1 MPASSAIP
9 TSVSPPSSRA
19 SLRPSPRSPTTP
31 SPPSNQISAWAGSYK
46 TFLIAILVILIWAI
60 SGPIFKFSDTWQL
73 VINTGTT
80 IITFLMVFLIQNTQ
94 NRDAVAV
101 HLNLDELIRA
111 IEAADDRIMAA
122 ETVSETKL
130 SEWHEQYAK
139 LTEEHAAMVGKA
151 EEVKNEVEDIKEEIE
166 HAEAAT

>member
-1 MPASSAIP
+1 MASVGIVEPASPEAQTSLSDRFASA
-9 TSVSPPSSRA
+9 
-19 SLRPSPRSPTTP
+19 
-31 SPPSNQISAWAGSYK
+31 SNQISAWAGSYK

-101 HLNLDELIRA
+101 HLKLDELIRA